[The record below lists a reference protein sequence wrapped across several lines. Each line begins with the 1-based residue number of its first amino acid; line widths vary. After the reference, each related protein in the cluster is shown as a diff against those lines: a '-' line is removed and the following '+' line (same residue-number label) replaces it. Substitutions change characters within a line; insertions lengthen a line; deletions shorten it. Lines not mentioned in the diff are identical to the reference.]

1 MFVPRAVVCQPQIYR
16 IAGLVLDAE
25 NIAEKMRH
33 IAGAYCLVAETG
45 VEHRIISSG
54 TLLETVIGVSN
65 GKKCRRE
72 KRFRVKHS
80 LWARMGNS
88 GFILSV
94 LSKALSLSLAAIWR
108 LFGRGKNENRPAERW
123 TE

>member
-1 MFVPRAVVCQPQIYR
+1 MPRAVVCQPQIYR
-16 IAGLVLDAE
+16 TAGLVLDAE

-33 IAGAYCLVAETG
+33 IAGAYSLVAETG
-45 VEHRIISSG
+45 VERRIISSG

-65 GKKCRRE
+65 GEKCRRE

-94 LSKALSLSLAAIWR
+94 LSKALSLSLSGCYLETVW
-108 LFGRGKNENRPAERW
+108 ERQ
-123 TE
+123 E